1 MGAGPGR
8 QRREPDATLVATL
21 LLVAQLAVPT
31 AVGNRALARRLW
43 EAAQEREAVLDLD
56 GALALD
62 RAARGA
68 DPSYLPSQYD
78 YFELMRA
85 SGLVQQLRRD
95 LARPDP
101 RGGPLT
107 LCLTQ
112 VTRLRRDDVSGG
124 RRQGALLEAG
134 RDSCPFSLGVLFLGQ
149 WVFNVKLEPQF
160 LASGATLLR
169 DAPESWRLWEF
180 YSGALARAGRTRE
193 VAAVLRRAIA
203 LVPNGFAKAH
213 LYNLLRSYDGVGSR
227 EAQAIAAALARDERP
242 GVGILLLWDDTRV
255 RDDPARLARARR
267 VWWLELQAVTER
279 GKVEIERGE
288 PAAALIDLDR
298 AVVIADSV
306 GRQPLQIISYMTRG
320 RANAKLGRLRAAEHD
335 LLHAIA
341 LGPEAE
347 EPYYLYQ
354 SWHNLAHVY
363 ESAGRFR
370 EAAHAVDQ
378 FVWLTRDPLP
388 GSDDH
393 WMSLHDAGTIRWKA
407 GWHAAARVDFDSMVQ
422 AIDLLH
428 RETGRCNG
436 FYFAGEYYE
445 RSGDLQRALAYYRT
459 GACERDVPSID
470 GQDLA
475 GLVRVYEQL
484 DEPDSAEAVARLH
497 DSAPERWQA
506 TEIPLLP
513 ELLASRGRVA
523 DAVRVAQAWAERQ
536 TRGGHVQATTLARL
550 ELADLMLREG
560 RPQATLREAT
570 AADSLARSLTL
581 TDERIHAGT
590 LRGRALFALGDREGG
605 LRALH
610 AAAALAAA
618 HPTADGVLTT
628 QLALGDA
635 LAAAGRPQAA
645 LAAYG
650 RAAHTVERI
659 TIGLRGDVDRAGYR
673 ERHLRPFDGALRV
686 LLGPPD
692 LPRSALDAAVLWAER
707 RKAAAL
713 ALATTDADR
722 PPAPLDR
729 AALQRRLGPR
739 EALVDYVVTD
749 SLVAAIVLTDR
760 GAAVVRLPV
769 TRDSAS
775 RLVER
780 LRHPLVTTFAGR
792 LDLSRAPYDLEL
804 AHALYAALVRPL
816 EPALDG
822 RDRWFIIP
830 DGTLYALS
838 FGALVTRPA
847 PAGRPDYAA
856 ASYLLDRVQVSYLP
870 AAQFLSAPAD
880 RGGTLAGARV
890 LAVAGDAPGSAREV
904 AAIRGAFSPARVRV
918 LSLDTATETAV
929 RAAAGPYAIIHL
941 ATHAEVNTTDP
952 LASHLRLARDGA
964 NDGYLHGNEIAM
976 THWQARLVV
985 LSACETV
992 GGRLYEGEGLMGL
1005 ARAFLAGGARA
1016 VVATQWPVGDA
1027 SADVMDTFYTRLAA
1041 GSTPDAALRDAQL
1054 ALRSAP
1060 ATSHPFYWG
1069 GFVLVQGR

>member
-1 MGAGPGR
+1 M
-8 QRREPDATLVATL
+8 L
-21 LLVAQLAVPT
+21 L
-31 AVGNRALARRLW
+31 
-43 EAAQEREAVLDLD
+43 E
-56 GALALD
+56 
-62 RAARGA
+62 
-68 DPSYLPSQYD
+68 
-78 YFELMRA
+78 
-85 SGLVQQLRRD
+85 
-95 LARPDP
+95 
-101 RGGPLT
+101 
-107 LCLTQ
+107 
-112 VTRLRRDDVSGG
+112 GG
-124 RRQGALLEAG
+124 RE
-134 RDSCPFSLGVLFLGQ
+134 SCPFNLGVLFLGQ
-149 WVFNVKLEPQF
+149 WVFNVDLEPQF
-160 LASGATLLR
+160 LASGAPLVR

-180 YSGALARAGRTRE
+180 YSGALARAGRTRD
-193 VAAVLRRAIA
+193 AATVLQSAIA

-213 LYNLLRSYDGVGSR
+213 LYDLLHTYGVGPS
-227 EAQAIAAALARDERP
+227 EAQAIATALTRDERP
-242 GVGILLLWDDTRV
+242 GVGILSFWDHTRF
-255 RDDPARLARARR
+255 RDDQLRLARARR
-267 VWWLELQAVTER
+267 IWWLELQAVTER
-279 GKVEIERGE
+279 GKGEIERGE

-306 GRQPLQIISYMTRG
+306 HRPPLQIVSYMTRG
-320 RANAKLGRLRAAEHD
+320 RANAKLGRLQAAERD

-422 AIDLLH
+422 TIDQQH
-428 RETGRCNG
+428 VEMGRCNG

-445 RSGDLQRALAYYRT
+445 RSGDLQRALAYYRA
-459 GACERDVPSID
+459 GACERGGPSID

-484 DEPDSAEAVARLH
+484 DEPDSAEAVARFH

-513 ELLASRGRVA
+513 EVLASRGRVA
-523 DAVRVAQAWAERQ
+523 DAVRVAQTWAERQ
-536 TRGGHVQATTLARL
+536 ARGGHVQATALAKL
-550 ELADLMLREG
+550 ELADLLLSEG

-570 AADSLARSLTL
+570 EVDSLARSLTL
-581 TDERIHAGT
+581 TDERIRAGT
-590 LRGRALFALGDREGG
+590 LRGRALLALGERRNA
-605 LRALH
+605 LRTLG

-618 HPTADGVLTT
+618 HLTADGVLAT

-645 LAAYG
+645 LAAYD
-650 RAAHTVERI
+650 RAARTVERV

-673 ERHLRPFDGALRV
+673 ERHLRPFDGALHV
-686 LLGPPD
+686 LLGAPDPP
-692 LPRSALDAAVLWAER
+692 LPALDAAIRWSER

-713 ALATTDADR
+713 ALATADASHS
-722 PPAPLDR
+722 PAVLER
-729 AALQRRLGPR
+729 ASLQRRLGPR
-739 EALVDYVVTD
+739 EALIDYIVTD
-749 SLVAAIVLTDR
+749 SLVGAIILTDR
-760 GAAVVRLPV
+760 GAEVVRLST
-769 TRDSAS
+769 TRDSAD
-775 RLVER
+775 RLIER
-780 LRHPLVTTFAGR
+780 LRRPLVTTFAGR
-792 LDLSRAPYDLEL
+792 LDLARAPYDLGL
-804 AHALYAALVRPL
+804 AHKLYDALVRPL
-816 EPALDG
+816 EGALAG

-830 DGTLYALS
+830 DGPLYALS
-838 FGALVTRPA
+838 FEALVTSGA
-847 PAGRPDYAA
+847 SAGPPDYAT
-856 ASYLLDRVQVSYLP
+856 ASYLLDRVQVTYLP
-870 AAQFLSAPAD
+870 AAQFLSPPAE

-890 LAVAGDAPGSAREV
+890 LAVAGNAPGSDREV
-904 AAIRGAFSPARVRV
+904 AAIRGAFSAPRVRV
-918 LSLDTATETAV
+918 LSMETATETSV
-929 RAAAGPYAIIHL
+929 RAEAAPYEIIHL
-941 ATHAEVNTTDP
+941 ATHAEVNNGDP
-952 LASHLRLARDGA
+952 LASHLRLAQDGV
-964 NDGYLHGNEIAM
+964 NDGYLHGNEIAT
-976 THWQARLVV
+976 THWRARLVV

-1027 SADVMDTFYTRLAA
+1027 SADAMDTFYRRLAA

-1054 ALRSAP
+1054 ALRRSP

-1069 GFVLVQGR
+1069 SFVLIQGR

>member
-1 MGAGPGR
+1 MS
-8 QRREPDATLVATL
+8 D
-21 LLVAQLAVPT
+21 
-31 AVGNRALARRLW
+31 RALARRQW

-56 GALALD
+56 GALAMD
-62 RAARGA
+62 RAARAA

-78 YFELMRA
+78 YFQLMRA
-85 SGLVQQLRRD
+85 SGSVQQLRRE
-95 LARPDP
+95 LAWPDP

-107 LCLTQ
+107 LCLAQ

-124 RRQGALLEAG
+124 RRLWALIEAG
-134 RDSCPFSLGVLFLGQ
+134 RESCPLSLGVLFLGQ
-149 WVFNVKLEPQF
+149 WVFTVDLESRF
-160 LASGATLLR
+160 LASGATLVR
-169 DAPESWRLWEF
+169 DAPESWRLWQF
-180 YSGALARAGRTRE
+180 YCNGLVRAGRTRE
-193 VAAVLRRAIA
+193 VAAVVRRAIA
-203 LVPNGFAKAH
+203 LATNGFAKAH
-213 LYNLLRSYDGVGSR
+213 LYDMLHSYDAVGGW
-227 EAQAIAAALARDERP
+227 EAEAIAAALARDERP
-242 GVGILLLWDDTRV
+242 GVAMLSIWDDPRIWDERV
-255 RDDPARLARARR
+255 RLARARGA
-267 VWWLELQAVTER
+267 WWLEWQAFTER
-279 GKVEIERGE
+279 GRRKIERSE

-298 AVVIADSV
+298 AVLIADSV
-306 GRQPLQIISYMTRG
+306 GRPPLQIVSYMTRG
-320 RANAKLGRLRAAEHD
+320 RANAKLGKLQAAEHD

-370 EAAHAVDQ
+370 AAAHAVDQ
-378 FVWLTRDPLP
+378 FVSLTRDPLP

-422 AIDLLH
+422 TIDLLH
-428 RETGRCNG
+428 RENGRCNG
-436 FYFAGEYYE
+436 YYFAGEYYE
-445 RSGDLQRALAYYRT
+445 RSGDLQRALAYYRA
-459 GACERDVPSID
+459 GACQRDVLSID

-484 DEPDSAEAVARLH
+484 DEPDSAEAVARFH

-513 ELLASRGRVA
+513 EVLASRGRVA

-536 TRGGHVQATTLARL
+536 TRGGHVQATALAKL
-550 ELADLMLREG
+550 ELADLLLREG
-560 RPQATLREAT
+560 RSQATLREAT
-570 AADSLARSLTL
+570 AVDSLARSLTL
-581 TDERIHAGT
+581 TDERIRAGT
-590 LRGRALFALGDREGG
+590 LRGRALFALGERRGA
-605 LRALH
+605 LRALE
-610 AAAALAAA
+610 AAATLAAA

-628 QLALGDA
+628 QLALADA
-635 LAAAGRPQAA
+635 LAAAHRPQAA
-645 LAAYG
+645 LAAYDL
-650 RAAHTVERI
+650 AARTVERV

-686 LLGPPD
+686 LLGALDPP
-692 LPRSALDAAVLWAER
+692 RAALDAAVLWAER

-713 ALATTDADR
+713 ALATTDAAR

-739 EALVDYVVTD
+739 EALVDYIVTD

-760 GAAVVRLPV
+760 GATVARLPI

-775 RLVER
+775 LLVQR
-780 LRHPLVTTFAGR
+780 LRRPLVTTFAGR
-792 LDLSRAPYDLEL
+792 LDLSRAPYDLTL
-804 AHALYAALVRPL
+804 AHALYAALVGPL
-816 EPALDG
+816 EPALAA

-830 DGTLYALS
+830 DGPLYALS
-838 FGALVTRPA
+838 FGALVTRAA
-847 PAGRPDYAA
+847 PAGPPDYAA

-870 AAQFLSAPAD
+870 AAQFLSSPAD
-880 RGGTLAGARV
+880 REGTLAGARV

-952 LASHLRLARDGA
+952 LASHLRLWRDGA

-976 THWQARLVV
+976 TRWRARLVV
-985 LSACETV
+985 LSACETI

-1016 VVATQWPVGDA
+1016 VAATQWPVGAA
-1027 SADVMDTFYTRLAA
+1027 SADLMDTFYRELAA

-1054 ALRSAP
+1054 ALRRTP

-1069 GFVLVQGR
+1069 GFVFVQGR

>member
-21 LLVAQLAVPT
+21 LLVAQLAVPA

-43 EAAQEREAVLDLD
+43 EAAQEREAVLDLG
-56 GALALD
+56 GALALY
-62 RAARGA
+62 RAARAA

-85 SGLVQQLRRD
+85 SGLVRQLRRE

-107 LCLTQ
+107 LCLAQ

-124 RRQGALLEAG
+124 RRLGALLG
-134 RDSCPFSLGVLFLGQ
+134 GGGDSCPFDLGVLFLGK
-149 WVFNVKLEPQF
+149 WVFNMGLEPRF
-160 LASGATLLR
+160 LASGATLVR

-180 YSGALARAGRTRE
+180 YCNGLVRAGRTRD
-193 VAAVLRRAIA
+193 APAVLRRAIA
-203 LVPNGFAKAH
+203 LTTNGFAKAN
-213 LYNLLRSYDGVGSR
+213 LYDKLRSYDGVGSR
-227 EAQAIAAALARDERP
+227 EVQAIAAALARDARP
-242 GVGILLLWDDTRV
+242 GVGVLSLFDDKGNWDEH
-255 RDDPARLARARR
+255 ARLARARG
-267 VWWLELQAVTER
+267 VWWLEWQAFTEL
-279 GKVEIERGE
+279 GKRKIERSD

-298 AVVIADSV
+298 AVLIADSV
-306 GRQPLQIISYMTRG
+306 GRPPLQIVSYMTRG
-320 RANAKLGRLRAAEHD
+320 RANAKLGKLQAAEHD

-378 FVWLTRDPLP
+378 FVWLTRDLTPDW
-388 GSDDH
+388 DDH

-407 GWHAAARVDFDSMVQ
+407 GWHAAARADFDSMVQ
-422 AIDLLH
+422 TIDQQH

-445 RSGDLQRALAYYRT
+445 RSGDLQRALAYYRA
-459 GACERDVPSID
+459 GACERDIPSID

-484 DEPDSAEAVARLH
+484 DEPDSAEAVARFH

-506 TEIPLLP
+506 TEVPLLP
-513 ELLASRGRVA
+513 EVLASRGRVA

-536 TRGGHVQATTLARL
+536 ARGGHVQATALAKL
-550 ELADLMLREG
+550 ELADLLLREG
-560 RPQATLREAT
+560 RPQATLGEAT
-570 AADSLARSLTL
+570 AVDSLARSLTL
-581 TDERIHAGT
+581 TDERIRAGT
-590 LRGRALFALGDREGG
+590 LRGRALFALGDHEGG

-618 HPTADGVLTT
+618 HPTAEGVLAT

-635 LAAAGRPQAA
+635 LAATSRPQAA
-645 LAAYG
+645 LAAYD
-650 RAAHTVERI
+650 RAALTVERI

-686 LLGPPD
+686 LLGASDPP
-692 LPRSALDAAVLWAER
+692 RAALDAAVLWAER

-713 ALATTDADR
+713 ALATTDAAR

-729 AALQRRLGPR
+729 AALQRRLDPR
-739 EALVDYVVTD
+739 EALVDYIVTD
-749 SLVAAIVLTDR
+749 SLVAAVVLTDR
-760 GAAVVRLPV
+760 SAAVVRLPI
-769 TRDSAS
+769 TQDSA
-775 RLVER
+775 RLLVER
-780 LRHPLVTTFAGR
+780 LRRPLVTTFAGR
-792 LDLSRAPYDLEL
+792 LDLSRAPYDLAL
-804 AHALYAALVRPL
+804 AHALYAALVGPL
-816 EPALDG
+816 EPALAG

-830 DGTLYALS
+830 DGPLYALS
-838 FGALVTRPA
+838 FEALVTSA
-847 PAGRPDYAA
+847 PAESPDYAA

-870 AAQFLSAPAD
+870 AAQFLSPPAD

-890 LAVAGDAPGSAREV
+890 LAVAGNAPGSAREV

-941 ATHAEVNTTDP
+941 ATHAEVNNSDP

-964 NDGYLHGNEIAM
+964 NDGYLHGNEITM
-976 THWQARLVV
+976 TRWRARLVV
-985 LSACETV
+985 LSACETI

-1005 ARAFLAGGARA
+1005 ARAFLAGGAKA
-1016 VVATQWPVGDA
+1016 VAATQWPVGAA
-1027 SADVMDTFYTRLAA
+1027 SADMMDTFYRELAA
-1041 GSTPDAALRDAQL
+1041 GSTPDAALRDAQM
-1054 ALRSAP
+1054 ALRRAP

-1069 GFVLVQGR
+1069 GFVLVRGR